1 VVRFNDVLDF
11 RNSTVSEMV
20 FKSDSDRRKELTFI
34 VIPPFL
40 AEGIDV
46 ASVPGAFSGSEKA
59 HST

>member
-1 VVRFNDVLDF
+1 VVRFTDVLDF

-34 VIPPFL
+34 VIPPSL
-40 AEGIDV
+40 AKDISIT
-46 ASVPGAFSGSEKA
+46 SVPRAFFGGEKA